1 MYAVLTG
8 RPPFSPGDDR
18 IMDTVRKVLDESPV
32 PPRQVNATVARDLEG
47 VCMKCLEKRPE
58 DRYAS
63 LEELA
68 EQLAA
73 LQYTT
78 SD

>member
-32 PPRQVNATVARDLEG
+32 PPRKRRSRPGPEARETAWI
-47 VCMKCLEKRPE
+47 EPPQ
-58 DRYAS
+58 AS
-63 LEELA
+63 
-68 EQLAA
+68 Q
-73 LQYTT
+73 QPKPIRK
-78 SD
+78 